1 MTVFLG
7 LVAASLVVGITA
19 TFLVANRDDEV
30 VGFTLPHDLQTAQRA
45 ASIAPPTGPLA
56 GIAPQP
62 KIQQTFDDVIAELEA
77 ETAHTMS
84 LANFYPGNLGVG
96 TTLTYRDVDSVI
108 FGVISFDFDGVVWQ
122 DYLAEHTEGQWWRF
136 GVEPDQG
143 MKLAAFETRCLG
155 VDPGPDV
162 ITYEGDTYR
171 VTDSGHANYRSA
183 GHARRT
189 GQTAQFDTGRYAY
202 LDYEDDARVILSYER
217 FDAGPWITSIG
228 HHVDPKPC
236 ESPTS
241 WSTPPKPPLK

>member
-183 GHARRT
+183 GHDPADGSDRAIRYRTVCLLRLRGRRPSHLELRT
-189 GQTAQFDTGRYAY
+189 VRRRP
-202 LDYEDDARVILSYER
+202 LDHIDRPPCRSQAVRVSNFL
-217 FDAGPWITSIG
+217 
-228 HHVDPKPC
+228 VDPA
-236 ESPTS
+236 
-241 WSTPPKPPLK
+241 